1 MDEWVDGWVACCSSS
16 CCFFPVQVQGL
27 EGKPKK
33 KKPTKTK
40 FEYGNISQPASIG
53 FLGGVAVSGINQT
66 DRRQGLNAV
75 Y

>member
-1 MDEWVDGWVACCSSS
+1 MGGWVGCLL
-16 CCFFPVQVQGL
+16 FFFLLFLPGSGSRAGR
-27 EGKPKK
+27 ETEK